1 MGSLKIRHLRLP
13 TSWGFHP
20 KGEFV
25 LLGRTDSTIAGFWA
39 AFIAEVWHQRAG
51 FAPSMSMPLGR
62 PGISALPALCHWSGS
77 IWICHDLSHPFPSRS
92 RNSKS
97 ACLPCRTIPS
107 LAQSCRQ
114 CQLYQKAL
122 TLSTSCL
129 LCSHD
134 MGLNM
139 LAKTQTP
146 NGPSL
151 FPHENAQSQCVI
163 WCDMHVEKNTI
174 SRQTHLWISIVL
186 RFVGKAPP
194 FKVFWIILNPK
205 TSII

>member
-1 MGSLKIRHLRLP
+1 MDCTINVYAFGKARHFRTARTVPLKWFHL
-13 TSWGFHP
+13 
-20 KGEFV
+20 
-25 LLGRTDSTIAGFWA
+25 
-39 AFIAEVWHQRAG
+39 
-51 FAPSMSMPLGR
+51 
-62 PGISALPALCHWSGS
+62 
-77 IWICHDLSHPFPSRS
+77 DLSHPFPSRS

-122 TLSTSCL
+122 TSVPVASFTVMIWVWTCWQ
-129 LCSHD
+129 
-134 MGLNM
+134 N
-139 LAKTQTP
+139 P
-146 NGPSL
+146 NSQWSIIISSWKCPI
-151 FPHENAQSQCVI
+151 QCVI
-163 WCDMHVEKNTI
+163 WCDMMWKK

-194 FKVFWIILNPK
+194 FKVFWIILNPPK